1 VITNDDL
8 LKEISKEELKQLS
21 DLNATG
27 ELNQAVIDDAISDAI
42 SFISSF
48 ITIPK
53 NPTNLLKQITAELTI
68 YELRKKNS
76 LTLSN
81 QDRLK
86 EIESYL
92 IKMAKKT
99 IPKEIEKDTKDINS
113 SFAFKKR
120 GKKLNTKG
128 YL

>member
-1 VITNDDL
+1 MITNDDL
-8 LKEISKEELKQLS
+8 LKEISQEELKQLS
-21 DLNATG
+21 DLNATR